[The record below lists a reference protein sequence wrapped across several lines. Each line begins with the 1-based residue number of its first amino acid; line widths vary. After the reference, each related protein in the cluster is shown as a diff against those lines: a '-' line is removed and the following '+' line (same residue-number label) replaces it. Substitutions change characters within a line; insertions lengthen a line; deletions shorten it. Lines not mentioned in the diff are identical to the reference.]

1 MFESLGRFMVRCRRL
16 VLAGAGVFVAVAAV
30 WGTGVFGSLAG
41 AGFEDPDSDSAR
53 AAEQVKRVFGRHG
66 ADVVVLYSS
75 STLTV
80 DDPAFRT
87 AAKRT
92 LGAC

>member
-1 MFESLGRFMVRCRRL
+1 MFESLGRFMVRRRHL

-53 AAEQVKRVFGRHG
+53 AAEQVKRV
-66 ADVVVLYSS
+66 AE
-75 STLTV
+75 
-80 DDPAFRT
+80 FRRASLSCENRDL
-87 AAKRT
+87 AAIITGDAAR
-92 LGAC
+92 